1 MMITLYII
9 LQLNM
14 FIIESWGDI
23 LPPKFYAAYAWSLLH
38 TVVSSDTYTT
48 TIELFLFKSSTDL
61 HIYLLYYIQADIKKI
76 PLKLKLC
83 REINCINKT
92 ESPMVS
98 YY

>member
-48 TIELFLFKSSTDL
+48 IELFLSNHRLIYISTCYI
-61 HIYLLYYIQADIKKI
+61 IYRLI
-76 PLKLKLC
+76 LK
-83 REINCINKT
+83 RFH
-92 ESPMVS
+92 
-98 YY
+98 